1 MEKILVNCALPYANS
16 PLHLGHIA
24 GSNLGAD
31 IFVRALR
38 LTGYDVLY
46 VCGSD
51 EYGTPITIQAE
62 AENVSPKDIA
72 DRYHQQHEKSLAAMQ
87 INFDIFSRTTSP
99 IHHETAS
106 ELFRQ
111 LYNNGY
117 LERTTMISPF
127 CPTCGKFMPDR
138 YIEGTCPYCGNKR
151 ARGDQCDECGRI
163 LDPRDLIDPRC
174 IISGDAPEFR
184 ETDHL
189 FFRLDKFQDK
199 LESWINSRTNWKP
212 HVLEFTKGLLAAGL
226 KPRPATRDMSWGIPV
241 PITGFENKVIYVWIE
256 ALMGYL
262 SFAKELSLQ
271 RGKKDLWKDY
281 WQDPNV
287 KAYYFMGKDNITFH
301 TIIWPAIIMGVGGLN
316 LPYDVPANEYLQ
328 FNGEKFSKSRGI
340 GFSIDSITSKVDSN
354 YVRYYLASI
363 LPENGDSN
371 FSLEEMQ
378 EKVNS
383 EFISKY
389 GNLLHRIVSFVVSNK
404 IELSSRSIDPE
415 DHDILDSFLAKFDE
429 YTETIKSVEIKKAL
443 KLWIDQVQEANSYVN
458 RSEPWK
464 LIKSDLKK
472 CEGKLYTALRM
483 LQILTVMI
491 YPYTPEAAEK
501 ALRISGFAGDIKQAY
516 ETLRREDVVFAPS
529 KAEVPFQRLELK
541 EVNPN
546 SLDLTVGLIEKVE
559 EHPDADRLYVLQV
572 FLGDRRIQLV
582 AGLRKHYTPD
592 QLAGRRIIV
601 VANLKKGRFRG
612 KESQGMLLAADDGNS
627 TKILTVDDSVSPGT
641 KVEIGPYRFNGTH
654 TVEIEDLQKMGLKV
668 GENQKVFAV
677 LDGSKEFLHI
687 GPLVVH
693 PESKVLEGATVK

>member
-38 LTGYDVLY
+38 LIGYDVLY

-62 AENVSPKDIA
+62 SENVSPKDIA
-72 DRYHQQHEKSLAAMQ
+72 DRYHLQHEKSLAAMQ

-111 LYNNGY
+111 LYGNGY
-117 LERTTMISPF
+117 LEKTTMISPF

-138 YIEGTCPYCGNKR
+138 YIEGTCPFCGNKR

-163 LDPRDLIDPRC
+163 LDPRDLLNPRC
-174 IISGDAPEFR
+174 IISGDTPEFR

-189 FFRLDKFQDK
+189 FFRLDKFQDQ
-199 LESWINSRTNWKP
+199 LESWVNSRTNWKP
-212 HVLEFTKGLLAAGL
+212 HVLEFTKGLLSAGL

-241 PITGFENKVIYVWIE
+241 PIPGFENKVIYVWIE

-271 RGKKDLWKDY
+271 RGNRDLWKDY
-281 WQDPNV
+281 WKDPKV
-287 KAYYFMGKDNITFH
+287 KTYYFMGKDNITFH
-301 TIIWPAIIMGVGGLN
+301 TIIWPAILMGVGGLN

-340 GFSIDSITSKVDSN
+340 GFTIDSITSKVDSN
-354 YVRYYLASI
+354 YIRYYLASI

-378 EKVNS
+378 DKVNS

-404 IELSSRSIDPE
+404 IDLSSRSTEPE
-415 DHDILDSFLAKFDE
+415 DHKILERCLSKFGE

-443 KLWIDQVQEANSYVN
+443 KMWIDLVQEANSYVN

-464 LIKSDLKK
+464 LIKTDPSK
-472 CEGKLYTALRM
+472 CAAKVYTALRM

-501 ALRISGFAGDIKQAY
+501 ALRISGFEGGIKQAY
-516 ETLRREDVVFAPS
+516 EKLRQEDVIFVPS
-529 KAEVPFQRLELK
+529 KIEVPFTRLELK

-546 SLDLTVGLIEKVE
+546 SLDLTVGLIENVE

-572 FLGDRRIQLV
+572 SLGDRKIQLV

-601 VANLKKGRFRG
+601 VANLKKAKLRG
-612 KESQGMLLAADDGNS
+612 KESQGMLLAADDGSS
-627 TKILTVDDSVSPGT
+627 TKILTVEDSVSPGT
-641 KVEIGPYRFNGTH
+641 KVDIGPYKFNGTH
-654 TVEIEDLQKMGLKV
+654 TVELEDLQKMNLKV
-668 GENQKVFAV
+668 GKDQKIFANFE
-677 LDGSKEFLHI
+677 DGKEFLHI
-687 GPLVVH
+687 GPVIVH
-693 PESKVLEGATVK
+693 PESHVLEGATVK